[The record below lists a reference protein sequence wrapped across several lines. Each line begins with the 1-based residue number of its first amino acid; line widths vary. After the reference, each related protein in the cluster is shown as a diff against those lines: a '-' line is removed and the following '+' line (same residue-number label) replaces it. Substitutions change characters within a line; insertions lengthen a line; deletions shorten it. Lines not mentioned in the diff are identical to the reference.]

1 MIDEPE
7 TKIMNKL
14 EKEGYKFTKKR
25 ISSQT
30 ESFEYKNG
38 SFVTK
43 SNKATSRIRFE
54 IIDPKGQKNK
64 KLRWRTIGWSITF
77 KRTIRNDLIGGNKN
91 GWSI

>member
-38 SFVTK
+38 SFITK

-54 IIDPKGQKNK
+54 IIDPKGQK
-64 KLRWRTIGWSITF
+64 I
-77 KRTIRNDLIGGNKN
+77 KN
-91 GWSI
+91 LDEEQLVETLHLNELLEMI